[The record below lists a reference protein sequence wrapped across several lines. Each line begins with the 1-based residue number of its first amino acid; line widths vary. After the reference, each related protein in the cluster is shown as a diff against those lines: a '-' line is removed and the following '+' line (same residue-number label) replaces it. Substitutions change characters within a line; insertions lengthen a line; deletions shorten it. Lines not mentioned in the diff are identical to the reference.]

1 MEYVIVTKNRLT
13 KYGKIVFAI
22 IIAVVLLV
30 ASILIFLSK
39 EKIFQAKKND
49 NLKVAK
55 KDRINRF
62 GAIEYIVK
70 EENKDIKSVFSEE
83 KEASKEKLDI
93 FIEDETQVNIDS
105 KIDDG
110 QNRIGTE
117 TLENEI
123 DNQIQETQP
132 ETSKTVPKRNLEQFQ
147 GKQLVA
153 FTFDDGPN
161 SETTNKLLDN
171 LDKYNARVTFF
182 VVGNRI
188 NNNTDTLKR
197 AYDMGNQ
204 IGSHSYSHRNFFKI
218 DETKILEEVQNTNNV
233 IKEVIGVEPT
243 IIRPPYGNT
252 NSDIKNI
259 YNMYTILWNLDT
271 EDWKSKDADKIVEYI
286 LNNVHDG
293 AIILLH
299 DIYDTSIDATL
310 RAMEILEQ
318 EGYAFVTID
327 EMAQIKNVELD
338 KNINYHYFYE

>member
-13 KYGKIVFAI
+13 KYGKIVLAI

-39 EKIFQAKKND
+39 EKIFQAEKND

-55 KDRINRF
+55 KDRINGF

-70 EENKDIKSVFSEE
+70 EKNKGIKSVFAEE
-83 KEASKEKLDI
+83 KEASKENIDI
-93 FIEDETQVNIDS
+93 FIEDETQVNVDS

-123 DNQIQETQP
+123 DNQIQETQT

>member
-13 KYGKIVFAI
+13 KYGKIVLAI

-70 EENKDIKSVFSEE
+70 EKNKGIKSVFAEE
-83 KEASKEKLDI
+83 KEASKENIDI
-93 FIEDETQVNIDS
+93 FIEDETQVNVDS

-132 ETSKTVPKRNLEQFQ
+132 ETSKTVPKRNLEQFR

-252 NSDIKNI
+252 NSDIKSI
-259 YNMYTILWNLDT
+259 YNMYTIIWNLDT

-338 KNINYHYFYE
+338 KNTNYHYFYE

>member
-13 KYGKIVFAI
+13 KYGKIVLAI

-39 EKIFQAKKND
+39 EKIFQAEKND

-55 KDRINRF
+55 KDRINGF

-70 EENKDIKSVFSEE
+70 EKNKGIKSVFAEE
-83 KEASKEKLDI
+83 KEASKENIDI
-93 FIEDETQVNIDS
+93 FIEDETQVNVDS

>member
-13 KYGKIVFAI
+13 KYGKIVLAI

-55 KDRINRF
+55 KDRINGF

-70 EENKDIKSVFSEE
+70 EKNKGIKSAFAEE
-83 KEASKEKLDI
+83 KEASKENIDI
-93 FIEDETQVNIDS
+93 FIEDETQVNVDS

-123 DNQIQETQP
+123 DNQIPETQP

-327 EMAQIKNVELD
+327 EMSQIKNVELD